1 MGLRDIVILAIL
13 VALVPAS
20 LIRPWIGVLAWSW
33 LSYMNPHKLSWTLAS
48 LPVAMAIGGATIFGL
63 FFAKDRRSIPWTR
76 GMITIAIFM
85 VYFTITTIFAWYPE
99 EAYEEWNRD
108 EKVFLFTFITAMMIY
123 GRYRIRALCLVIVGS
138 LGFYGV
144 KGGIFTIVTG
154 GHNRVLGPPESFFGD
169 NNEMGLV
176 LLMILPLALFM
187 AREES
192 DKWIRLALFATFW
205 LTIPAILGTYSRGAM
220 VGLVVVIFVIFW
232 QYKRQLFTVL
242 LIAPL
247 VFTFGKNLMPQ
258 EWVAR
263 QQTTVSY
270 EKDRSSLQRIQA
282 WGVAFNVAKDRPFLG
297 AGMRFY
303 NGDTERW
310 LSYANFIGNWKR
322 KAKAAH
328 SIYFQTMGEH
338 GFIVFFC
345 LCCYC
350 GAQFFS

>member
-1 MGLRDIVILAIL
+1 
-13 VALVPAS
+13 
-20 LIRPWIGVLAWSW
+20 
-33 LSYMNPHKLSWTLAS
+33 
-48 LPVAMAIGGATIFGL
+48 
-63 FFAKDRRSIPWTR
+63 
-76 GMITIAIFM
+76 
-85 VYFTITTIFAWYPE
+85 
-99 EAYEEWNRD
+99 
-108 EKVFLFTFITAMMIY
+108 
-123 GRYRIRALCLVIVGS
+123 
-138 LGFYGV
+138 
-144 KGGIFTIVTG
+144 
-154 GHNRVLGPPESFFGD
+154 
-169 NNEMGLV
+169 
-176 LLMILPLALFM
+176 
-187 AREES
+187 
-192 DKWIRLALFATFW
+192 
-205 LTIPAILGTYSRGAM
+205 
-220 VGLVVVIFVIFW
+220 
-232 QYKRQLFTVL
+232 
-242 LIAPL
+242 
-247 VFTFGKNLMPQ
+247 MPQ